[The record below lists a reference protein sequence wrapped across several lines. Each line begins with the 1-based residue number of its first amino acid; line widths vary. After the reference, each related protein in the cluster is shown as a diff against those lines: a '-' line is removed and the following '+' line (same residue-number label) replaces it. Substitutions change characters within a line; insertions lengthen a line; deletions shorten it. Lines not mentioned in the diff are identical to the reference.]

1 MAEQYFTPETLKDCR
16 EHYVPRNEDHIT
28 CKHFGYPDGMDGGCH
43 WCLEMCPYEWEMC
56 QDESWVRGLLSPLAR
71 YPVKTRE
78 EAIEF
83 IEEYKRKHF

>member
-1 MAEQYFTPETLKDCR
+1 
-16 EHYVPRNEDHIT
+16 
-28 CKHFGYPDGMDGGCH
+28 MDGGCH